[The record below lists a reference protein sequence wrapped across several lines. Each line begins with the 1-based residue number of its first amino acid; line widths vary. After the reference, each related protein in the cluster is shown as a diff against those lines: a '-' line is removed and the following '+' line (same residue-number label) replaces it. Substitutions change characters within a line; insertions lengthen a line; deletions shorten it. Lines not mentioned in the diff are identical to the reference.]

1 MSPDI
6 QQSMDRFSV
15 ELYQKLLAG
24 AGTDSSKNLF
34 FSPLSVSAALML
46 AYAGAKGTTKTR
58 SAKHWTSKTLRIRT
72 FSIISSKVLSIF
84 TVPKEASYNFTLS
97 NRAYVQHH
105 ASAVV
110 KEINQWVEKQTN
122 GKIQNLIPESG
133 VSAST
138 LMVLVNAV
146 YFKARWD
153 KVFVKEGTMEEDFT
167 MLDGTTSKVD
177 MMRAHDER
185 Y

>member
-1 MSPDI
+1 M
-6 QQSMDRFSV
+6 
-15 ELYQKLLAG
+15 
-24 AGTDSSKNLF
+24 
-34 FSPLSVSAALML
+34 
-46 AYAGAKGTTKTR
+46 
-58 SAKHWTSKTLRIRT
+58 
-72 FSIISSKVLSIF
+72 
-84 TVPKEASYNFTLS
+84 
-97 NRAYVQHH
+97 
-105 ASAVV
+105 